1 MAHLIYNNNNIFI
14 IQINRTNVVLITQNT
29 NENHIKFFKEGKIM
43 FEYLD
48 VKQNEIKFVRM
59 LNNEMFT
66 FRNNKLISREIN
78 YDLTPLNLKI
88 NKSINNNS

>member
-29 NENHIKFFKEGKIM
+29 DENHVKLFKEGKFM
-43 FEYLD
+43 FEYID
-48 VKQNEIKFVRM
+48 VKKNDIKFVRM
-59 LNNEMFT
+59 LNNEIFT

-78 YDLTPLNLKI
+78 YDFTPHIL
-88 NKSINNNS
+88 

>member
-29 NENHIKFFKEGKIM
+29 DENHVKFFKEGKPM
-43 FEYLD
+43 FEYID
-48 VKQNEIKFVRM
+48 VKQSDIKFVRM

-66 FRNNKLISREIN
+66 FRSNKLISREIN
-78 YDLTPLNLKI
+78 YDLTPSKL
-88 NKSINNNS
+88 